1 MSATGLTHGLAG
13 VSDAGAFLARLA
25 RLNPAAPVRLCRAGA
40 GVELWAM
47 LPWNVLVTRTVRGG
61 GCGDVTVS
69 AGALLAEL
77 AKGGTILPPARD
89 GDWRW
94 PLPPNAVEQVE
105 RVPASRLR
113 RIGAA
118 AAGTL
123 REAAESGVRGRPV
136 GQRVLRDALLDHV
149 AITVTTPSGPPIEVP
164 QRLVQAV
171 LQMGFLGAA
180 DAAGQEAPVGVR
192 SGGDWVG
199 LAAPFGTAWLRTAH
213 TLSLRPRG

>member
-1 MSATGLTHGLAG
+1 MTAAGLTHGLVG
-13 VSDAGAFLARLA
+13 VSDAGAFLARLL
-25 RLNPAAPVRLCRAGA
+25 RLDPATLVRLRATAA

-47 LPWNVLVTRTVRGG
+47 LPWDVLVTRTVRGG

-69 AGALLAEL
+69 AGALLTEL
-77 AKGGTILPPARD
+77 SRGGPTLPPVRD
-89 GDWRW
+89 ADWRW
-94 PLPPNAVEQVE
+94 PLPPNPGEPVE
-105 RVPASRLR
+105 RVPGSRLR

-136 GQRVLRDALLDHV
+136 GQRALRDALLDHV
-149 AITVTTPSGPPIEVP
+149 AITVTTPAGPPIEVP

-180 DAAGQEAPVGVR
+180 KAGFQEAPVQVR
-192 SGGDWVG
+192 TVSGWVA
-199 LAAPFGTAWLRTAH
+199 LAAPFGTAWLRSVR
-213 TLSLRPRG
+213 TLSLRPSD